1 MEHMIGLGGKRVDQR
16 RIDLSKDRYRPA
28 FHYLPPNG
36 WMNDPNGTIYWNGRY
51 HIFYQY
57 NPNGSYHGTIHWAH
71 ASSDD
76 LVHWTDHPIALAP
89 GNVGPDSEHCYSG
102 TAFVNKEGIPT
113 IIYHGVPGG
122 ICIATSSGDMLDV
135 WEKHPANPIIPNPG
149 LQDEYLIGGAPCAW
163 IEDNVYYV
171 LTGNSHDTPDTAYLF
186 KSYNLLD
193 WQYLH
198 KFYEGGHFTDI
209 GEDCGCPDFF
219 KLGNKHVLLFTSHRR
234 GAQIYLGT
242 YSENKFIPEKHK
254 RLAFA
259 EEGRPGVFNE
269 GLTLLDNDGRRI
281 LFGRIHEGRYGYV
294 QRASGWAGIFAVPMV
309 LSMSEDEDLLME
321 PVPEL
326 NKLRL
331 KHFRIENVLL
341 KSGDSIPIEDI
352 KGSSLEIKALFE
364 WDTSEEFGINV
375 CCSQD
380 GKEQTQIRFNTNPW
394 VANRNT
400 DNVKPCDLCH
410 VTHSSRKELIL
421 DVTRS
426 SIGSEVSNRE
436 SQRCILDQHSGTLL
450 ELTIFVDRSVIEVF
464 ANDRHYLSKRIY
476 PVLNDSIGV
485 ELFSKGGIA
494 RLVSMDA
501 WEMGSI
507 WPTN

>member
-1 MEHMIGLGGKRVDQR
+1 
-16 RIDLSKDRYRPA
+16 
-28 FHYLPPNG
+28 
-36 WMNDPNGTIYWNGRY
+36 
-51 HIFYQY
+51 
-57 NPNGSYHGTIHWAH
+57 
-71 ASSDD
+71 
-76 LVHWTDHPIALAP
+76 
-89 GNVGPDSEHCYSG
+89 
-102 TAFVNKEGIPT
+102 
-113 IIYHGVPGG
+113 
-122 ICIATSSGDMLDV
+122 
-135 WEKHPANPIIPNPG
+135 
-149 LQDEYLIGGAPCAW
+149 
-163 IEDNVYYV
+163 
-171 LTGNSHDTPDTAYLF
+171 
-186 KSYNLLD
+186 
-193 WQYLH
+193 
-198 KFYEGGHFTDI
+198 
-209 GEDCGCPDFF
+209 
-219 KLGNKHVLLFTSHRR
+219 
-234 GAQIYLGT
+234 
-242 YSENKFIPEKHK
+242 
-254 RLAFA
+254 
-259 EEGRPGVFNE
+259 
-269 GLTLLDNDGRRI
+269 
-281 LFGRIHEGRYGYV
+281 
-294 QRASGWAGIFAVPMV
+294 
-309 LSMSEDEDLLME
+309 
-321 PVPEL
+321 
-326 NKLRL
+326 LRL

-380 GKEQTQIRFNTNPW
+380 GEEKTQIRFNTNPW

-400 DNVKPCDLCH
+400 DDVKPCDLCH

-476 PVLNDSIGV
+476 PVLNDSVGV